1 VVLEFGKFLTPLV
14 IRLLN
19 WVVHIGATFL
29 KGLMPNIKVP
39 DVLYRRAVMPKVLED
54 EFDTVAGVGGKHLAP
69 KRPLDYIVSFLTLT
83 FLSAALAGGGIL
95 GLQLWDTGVILSGL
109 VAQEESGVSDL
120 DLAIVDGTNSG
131 IGVSIGEQLLEQGW
145 IVVSSTSLSDLDPA
159 LEPAPETLIF
169 VTAEDYRQEAEAL
182 LETFPGALIQVS
194 SQFLA
199 PITVLIGTD
208 YAR

>member
-1 VVLEFGKFLTPLV
+1 
-14 IRLLN
+14 
-19 WVVHIGATFL
+19 
-29 KGLMPNIKVP
+29 
-39 DVLYRRAVMPKVLED
+39 MPKVLED
-54 EFDTVAGVGGKHLAP
+54 EFDTVSGVGGKHLAP

-131 IGVSIGEQLLEQGW
+131 LGLAVGQQLQDQGW
-145 IVVSSTSLSDLDPA
+145 SVVSATSLSDLDPA

-169 VTAEDYRQEAEAL
+169 VTAEAYRQDAEAL
-182 LETFPGALIQVS
+182 LETFPGAIMQVS
-194 SQFLA
+194 TQFLT

-208 YAR
+208 FLG